1 MSTIEEAFK
10 AKIVSLG
17 TAAGSRVFR
26 EVIEQE
32 PTMPAI
38 SFVRTGGTPFRRAID
53 TGLPVLRRASIRVEV
68 IANSTSSAE
77 SVTEALRSGLD
88 GWRGRAVDASTS
100 PITDLGIQ
108 VLRCALVF
116 QGDASTVDGDLFL
129 KIVQQDYEV
138 TYR

>member
-10 AKIVSLG
+10 ARIVALN
-17 TAAGSRVFR
+17 TDAGSRVFR
-26 EVIEQE
+26 EVIQQE
-32 PTMPAI
+32 PVMPAI

-68 IANSTSSAE
+68 IANSSSSAE
-77 SVTEALRSGLD
+77 SVTEALRAGLD
-88 GWRGRAVDASTS
+88 GWRGTQSVPGTS
-100 PITDLGIQ
+100 PMSTVQ
-108 VLRCALVF
+108 VLRCAMVF

-129 KIVQQDYEV
+129 KIIQQDYEV